1 MRSRQLLPPF
11 ALTIRPSRYW
21 LVLLSGL
28 LLLSAVSVLRYV
40 EDLWWLLPLQCVLG
54 WLALRGN
61 GWWWRSSLQGIA
73 VDSLG
78 RMHWH
83 YADRSLVVSPAD
95 DCFISPFLIIVN
107 VMAAGRRHS
116 CLLLPDSA
124 EAEALRQLRVY
135 LLWFHA
141 GVETDPSAV
150 VEHP

>member
-1 MRSRQLLPPF
+1 MRSRQSLPPF
-11 ALTIRPSRYW
+11 ELTIRPSRYW
-21 LVLLSGL
+21 LGL
-28 LLLSAVSVLRYV
+28 LCSLWLLSALAVLIYV
-40 EDLWWLLPLQCVLG
+40 DDLWWLLPLQGVLG
-54 WLALRGN
+54 WLALRAN
-61 GWWWRSSLQGIA
+61 GWWRRNPLQGIA

-83 YADRSLVVSPAD
+83 YAERSLVVLPED

-141 GVETDPSAV
+141 GVETNPSAV

>member
-11 ALTIRPSRYW
+11 ALSIRPSRYW
-21 LVLLSGL
+21 LGVLTSL
-28 LLLSAVSVLRYV
+28 LLLSAVVVLGYV
-40 EDLWWLLPLQCVLG
+40 DELWWLLPLQCALG
-54 WLALRGN
+54 CLALRAN
-61 GWWWRSSLQGIA
+61 GWWRRSPLQGIA
-73 VDSLG
+73 VDGLG

-83 YADRSLVVSPAD
+83 YADHTLAVLPRD

-141 GVETDPSAV
+141 DVETDPSAV